1 MKKQLLAITAIVLI
15 SLLAACNDDDDT
27 KVEEEDVMVPVETIE
42 AVKEDF
48 VIHKSIY
55 GRVEPAQSTPIIAQ
69 LPGEIDA
76 LEVKN
81 GDQVEKD
88 DHIATLKTE
97 AGLQNIKASR
107 AGEVAELRAEE
118 GDMATTEEPLAIL
131 IDIDDMKVQL
141 TVTSTVR
148 SLMKLDDTV
157 TTLIDGDE
165 YKVEITSIGKIPD
178 DTGLYPIEG
187 IVDNKDKKL
196 LPGMVAKVTIPQ
208 NKVKDAI
215 VLPTEAIVEESDGT
229 FIYRIEDNQAIK
241 TEITVKESQS
251 DTSAVE
257 GDIKKGDQIVTNG
270 QLTLTDDSKVE
281 VVKEGNKS

>member
-88 DHIATLKTE
+88 DHIEKLKTE
-97 AGLQNIKASR
+97 AGLENNKASR
-107 AGEVAELRAEE
+107 EREVDELREE
-118 GDMATTEEPLAIL
+118 TGEHETT
-131 IDIDDMKVQL
+131 
-141 TVTSTVR
+141 
-148 SLMKLDDTV
+148 
-157 TTLIDGDE
+157 
-165 YKVEITSIGKIPD
+165 
-178 DTGLYPIEG
+178 
-187 IVDNKDKKL
+187 
-196 LPGMVAKVTIPQ
+196 
-208 NKVKDAI
+208 
-215 VLPTEAIVEESDGT
+215 
-229 FIYRIEDNQAIK
+229 
-241 TEITVKESQS
+241 
-251 DTSAVE
+251 
-257 GDIKKGDQIVTNG
+257 
-270 QLTLTDDSKVE
+270 
-281 VVKEGNKS
+281 

>member
-1 MKKQLLAITAIVLI
+1 
-15 SLLAACNDDDDT
+15 
-27 KVEEEDVMVPVETIE
+27 
-42 AVKEDF
+42 
-48 VIHKSIY
+48 
-55 GRVEPAQSTPIIAQ
+55 
-69 LPGEIDA
+69 
-76 LEVKN
+76 
-81 GDQVEKD
+81 
-88 DHIATLKTE
+88 
-97 AGLQNIKASR
+97 
-107 AGEVAELRAEE
+107 
-118 GDMATTEEPLAIL
+118 MATNEEPLAIL

-196 LPGMVAKVTIPQ
+196 LPGMIAKVTIPQ

-229 FIYRIEDNQAIK
+229 FIYRIE
-241 TEITVKESQS
+241 EIGRASCRER
-251 DTSAVE
+251 
-257 GDIKKGDQIVTNG
+257 G
-270 QLTLTDDSKVE
+270 
-281 VVKEGNKS
+281 